1 MAITIDWATAVIN
14 VNQVDM
20 VLIQSTPS
28 IVYQLDMEDFRLA
41 LKDLEDDL
49 EGMPWPVTHSRNAPV
64 VISGA
69 NLAQVIEILPPYTVS
84 FEETGTPYRVNVVG
98 ANTNIGE
105 RVNLGSGE
113 VSVSTSNSAG
123 LQDLNS
129 LQAASFNGGVTI
141 DVNSSFT
148 GTTFPIGTRQSP
160 VNNLSDAISIA
171 ENRGLHIIY
180 LASSLTINTEDTGD
194 GYEFIG
200 NGATHITLTINPGA
214 NFSNSTIRNCTVQGT
229 LDNSNILR
237 ECNILDLDDINGFI
251 FQCALSGTI
260 SLGGTVQS
268 NILQCFS
275 GVAGGGTSQTPTIDY
290 GGSGRDL
297 VIRDYSGGI
306 KITNKTGALDAC
318 SIDMSSGQVVID
330 STVTAGEITVRG
342 LCKVTDNSTGTATIN
357 TDTVVS
363 NSVAAQVW
371 NYEKSEPTTDET
383 MKDALER
390 AERLAKIGLF
400 RL

>member
-20 VLIQSTPS
+20 VLIQSSPT
-28 IVYQLDMEDFRLA
+28 IVYQLDMENFRLA

-49 EGMPWPVTHSRNAPV
+49 EGMPWPVTHNRNAPV

-69 NLAQVIEILPPYTVS
+69 NLAQVIEILAPYTVS

-129 LQAASFNGGVTI
+129 LQAASFGGGVTV

-148 GTTFPIGTRQSP
+148 GTAFPIGTRQSP

-171 ENRGLHIIY
+171 ETRGLHVINV
-180 LASSLTINTEDTGD
+180 ASDLTITTENTGD

-200 NGATHITLTINPGA
+200 NGATHITLTIEAGA
-214 NFSNSTIRNCTVQGT
+214 TFSNSTIRNCTVQGT

-237 ECNILDLDDINGFI
+237 ECNILDLVSLDGFL

-260 SLGGTVQS
+260 TIGNSMQA
-268 NILQCFS
+268 NILQCYS
-275 GVAGGGTSQTPTIDY
+275 GVAGGGVSQTPTVDF
-290 GGSGRDL
+290 GGSGQSLL
-297 VIRDYSGGI
+297 VRDYSGGI
-306 KITNKTGALDAC
+306 KLTNKTGTDAC
-318 SIDMSSGQVVID
+318 SIDMSSGQVIVD
-330 STVTAGEITVRG
+330 STVTTGEITIRG
-342 LCKVTDNSTGTATIN
+342 ICKITDNSTGTAVVDTSEVISENIDRVERKTNLILIN
-357 TDTVVS
+357 
-363 NSVAAQVW
+363 N
-371 NYEKSEPTTDET
+371 
-383 MKDALER
+383 L
-390 AERLAKIGLF
+390 
-400 RL
+400 